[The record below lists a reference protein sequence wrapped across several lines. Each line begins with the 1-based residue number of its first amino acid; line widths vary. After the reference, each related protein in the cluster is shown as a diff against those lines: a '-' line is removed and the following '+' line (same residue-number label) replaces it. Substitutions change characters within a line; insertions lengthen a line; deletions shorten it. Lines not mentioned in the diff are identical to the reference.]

1 MCYRRSLHYRFSS
14 LRKCCLPFVR
24 GLRRSCKFTC
34 KAAHE
39 LAGIVFLWPLC
50 VSSYL
55 LPLCI
60 FRNFRLSL
68 RQLPY
73 FSREHPKT
81 KLDMSSLLL
90 HIHLHN
96 ILWHA
101 HHLHCFLNT
110 HLGLLRNLKNV
121 HTFQPTIFTL
131 TLRRICP
138 SLRVIFLYPD
148 IHQGNSLSE

>member
-1 MCYRRSLHYRFSS
+1 
-14 LRKCCLPFVR
+14 
-24 GLRRSCKFTC
+24 
-34 KAAHE
+34 
-39 LAGIVFLWPLC
+39 
-50 VSSYL
+50 
-55 LPLCI
+55 
-60 FRNFRLSL
+60 
-68 RQLPY
+68 
-73 FSREHPKT
+73 
-81 KLDMSSLLL
+81 MSSLLL

-101 HHLHCFLNT
+101 HHLHYFVNT